1 VTTGTPGPASMP
13 SSVDRA
19 TAITEDLIDRGAPWS
34 SRTSWRIV
42 LVEGVVGA
50 VVGLLMLFKPF
61 GGSSTTLQIVGLIL
75 LGAAL
80 INAFELWRNK
90 IRPDRVVLA
99 AFRSGSG
106 VTVGLLVIVATFLT
120 NVTDTATA
128 SLAAAVGVGF
138 VVFGIAGV
146 AMSFVSRTRDETLPL
161 AGLIANAVILLAG
174 AVLTLSGA
182 MGAGTVDQV
191 FSILGIAL
199 MITGLGLCGYA
210 YLLYQQEATGVRA

>member
-1 VTTGTPGPASMP
+1 MTTGTPGPASMP